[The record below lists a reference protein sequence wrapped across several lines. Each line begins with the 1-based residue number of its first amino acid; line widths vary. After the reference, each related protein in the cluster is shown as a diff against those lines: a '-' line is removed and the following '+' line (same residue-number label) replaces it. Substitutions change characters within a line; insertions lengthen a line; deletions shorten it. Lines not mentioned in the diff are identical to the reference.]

1 MKKLIVLPLI
11 AATAL
16 GLSACTKHDTTE
28 NVSVNATDTNVSDTS
43 ALDANATDANAA
55 GAVDNGSNASEAL
68 TNG

>member
-11 AATAL
+11 AATVL

-28 NVSVNATDTNVSDTS
+28 NVSVNAVDTTVT
-43 ALDANATDANAA
+43 DANATDANAA
-55 GAVDNGSNASEAL
+55 GEMLDNGSNASEAL